1 MDSPSLPPS
10 LLPALVPALPPAL
23 VKKIDAEEGSGA
35 ILVFLPGWED
45 ITKVHETLQRLPQ
58 SRRWRLYPLHSQLP
72 MDQQREIFSPPPPG
86 LRKIVLATNI
96 AESSITID
104 DVVYVLD
111 GGKHKEKTYDA
122 EKKVAPAGSSQGSA
136 GISSPVESLNV
147 I

>member
-58 SRRWRLYPLHSQLP
+58 VGTEGRRQGGRIGGREKITSIFFKNRRRVLPAVRLRPFLSLPFSTRPKCGPLVYAQLTYLDLLP
-72 MDQQREIFSPPPPG
+72 ALFTPSPFPP
-86 LRKIVLATNI
+86 L
-96 AESSITID
+96 
-104 DVVYVLD
+104 
-111 GGKHKEKTYDA
+111 
-122 EKKVAPAGSSQGSA
+122 
-136 GISSPVESLNV
+136 
-147 I
+147 